1 MTLRTNDDFTVLIA
15 GTIKS
20 VAQFGG
26 GAKDRQPIAEQILG
40 MIKSGSPKSG
50 DRLPTEQ
57 QMGLALGISR
67 PPLREALKALTL
79 MGCSKVARAAA
90 TRSRIFRPAGSS
102 RPSTRCF
109 R

>member
-1 MTLRTNDDFTVLIA
+1 MTLRTNDDFTALIA

-57 QMGLALGISR
+57 QMGLCLALV
-67 PPLREALKALTL
+67 ALPCVK
-79 MGCSKVARAAA
+79 
-90 TRSRIFRPAGSS
+90 P
-102 RPSTRCF
+102 
-109 R
+109 